1 MTLLTINKPRGVL
14 AIVALGSLVTLAAC
28 GGGSSG
34 GKQTPVTKAQAQ
46 AIANKVNLSTTDL
59 PGYTSTANTETA
71 KDKAND
77 ATLSKCTGTT
87 PDTSA
92 FLNAESPDFDKGS
105 TDVSSQ
111 VEVLPSASDVQH
123 DLKVIKTSH
132 AQQCIA
138 NELTPVLK
146 AISGVSNLKIHMT
159 PISEPSTG
167 TSGAFGLAA
176 QISLTAGGAPHN
188 LTQTLV
194 GFGRGNV
201 QFALSVQT
209 VGNPPAGMLSKLLNT
224 LVTRADAN
232 VPDGGLKP
240 TS

>member
-1 MTLLTINKPRGVL
+1 MTLLTINKSRCGVL
-14 AIVALGSLVTLAAC
+14 TTVALGSLLTIAAC
-28 GGGSSG
+28 GGSSG

-46 AIANKVNLSTTDL
+46 AIANKINLTTTDL
-59 PGYTSTANTETA
+59 PGYTSSPNTETA

-105 TDVSSQ
+105 TEVSSQ
-111 VEVLPSASDVQH
+111 VEVLPSASDVKH
-123 DLKVIKTSH
+123 DLKVIQTSH
-132 AQQCIA
+132 AQQCVA
-138 NELTPVLK
+138 NELTPILK
-146 AISGVSNLKIHMT
+146 AISGVSNLKIHMA

-176 QISLTAGGAPHN
+176 QISLTAGGAQHN

-209 VGNPPAGMLSKLLNT
+209 VGNPPAGMVSKLLKT